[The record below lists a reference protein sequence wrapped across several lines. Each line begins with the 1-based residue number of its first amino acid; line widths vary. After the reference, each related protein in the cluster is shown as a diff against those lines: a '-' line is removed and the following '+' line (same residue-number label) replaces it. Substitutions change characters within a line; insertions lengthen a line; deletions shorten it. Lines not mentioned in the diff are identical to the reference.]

1 MLWLARSIGR
11 RDVSP
16 GGLGGMIV
24 AVIVAGLSVLGM
36 V

>member
-16 GGLGGMIV
+16 GGMGGMTV
-24 AVIVAGLSVLGM
+24 AVVVVILSMMGM